1 LEEERDGWMRMVKY
15 KEKTSSAETQL
26 GYLTAIENI
35 GVYLVVRKTKNK
47 RKLCI
52 DDFYAVI

>member
-1 LEEERDGWMRMVKY
+1 MRMVKY